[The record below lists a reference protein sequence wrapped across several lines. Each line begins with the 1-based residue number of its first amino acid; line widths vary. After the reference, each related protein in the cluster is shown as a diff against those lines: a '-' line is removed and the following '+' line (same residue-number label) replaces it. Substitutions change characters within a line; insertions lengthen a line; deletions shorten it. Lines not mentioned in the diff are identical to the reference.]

1 MNETLMEILI
11 FTIGPVIAL
20 IIIQIF
26 KHIDK
31 NK

>member
-20 IIIQIF
+20 IIIKIF

-31 NK
+31 DK